1 MGSEFELLSLK
12 DAAIVLCAAGVV
24 VPVFYRLRISS
35 VLGFMIVGMLVGPFG
50 LGALADDLPW
60 LSHMTITGHSGI
72 HGVAELGVI
81 LLMFTIGLELSF
93 ERIMALKRLIFGIGL
108 LQVVLSAGALIGVG
122 LALGLPMKP
131 AIVLG
136 LGLAMSSTAVII
148 QILSEKQ
155 EIATGLGRT
164 TFAVLL
170 FQDVAVVPVLFIV
183 GVLASRRAATMGEE
197 LAVGIIEAILAV
209 AALILI
215 GRRILRPLFRMV
227 AATRSAEMF
236 MAACLLVVMTAS
248 LTTYF
253 VGLSLA
259 MGALIAGLLLA
270 ETEYRRQI
278 EVSIEPFKG
287 LLLGIFLISIGLSAD
302 LGLAIRHP
310 LAVLGGVVGL
320 IVLKAAIVTALG
332 WLFRIPWPTALR
344 SGLLL
349 GPGSE
354 FTFVILGLAL
364 GYRLVAPETG
374 QYALLLTVL
383 TMALIP
389 MLEWLGCRIGDTVK
403 ALNPMLPDEAQ
414 VAVPQGEAPQ
424 VLVAGFGRVGQMVAS
439 LLRAHGISYIAI
451 DSDPELVA
459 VLRRQGQPV
468 YYGDMA
474 RIDFL
479 RHAGIDTASGL
490 VVTMGH
496 PASVEVLVAI
506 ARAERPDLLI
516 VARARDAD
524 QAARL
529 YRAGA
534 TDAVPETLEASLQL
548 GETLL
553 IDLGVPM
560 GRVIASVHERREN
573 LRDAIQS
580 LAPDRRVRNHARRR
594 AEGGEG
600 GFEPEG
606 K

>member
-1 MGSEFELLSLK
+1 MNGTLQLLSLK
-12 DAAIVLCAAGVV
+12 DAAIVLCAAGLV

-35 VLGFMIVGMLVGPFG
+35 VLGFMLVGMAVGPFG
-50 LGALADDLPW
+50 LGALADAVPW
-60 LSHMTITGHSGI
+60 LRHMTITGHSGI
-72 HGVAELGVI
+72 HSVAELGVI
-81 LLMFTIGLELSF
+81 LLMFMIGLELSF
-93 ERIMALKRLIFGIGL
+93 ERIMTMKRLIFGIGL

-122 LALGLPMKP
+122 LALDLPMKT
-131 AIVLG
+131 AVVLG

-148 QILSEKQ
+148 QVLSEKRQ
-155 EIATGLGRT
+155 VATGLGRT

-183 GVLASRRAATMGEE
+183 GVLGTRRAADIGEQF
-197 LAVGIIEAILAV
+197 AVGILEAIIAV
-209 AALILI
+209 LVLVFL

-287 LLLGIFLISIGLSAD
+287 LLLGIFLISIGLSAN
-302 LGLAIRHP
+302 LGLAMSNP
-310 LAVLGGVVGL
+310 LLVLGGVVGL
-320 IVLKAAIVTALG
+320 IALKAVIVTGLG
-332 WLFRIPWPTALR
+332 WLFRIPWHTALR

-354 FTFVILGLAL
+354 FTFVILGLAM
-364 GYRLVAPETG
+364 GYNLIEPETG

-383 TMALIP
+383 TMTLIP
-389 MLEWLGCRIGDTVK
+389 LLERLGRFIGDNAA
-403 ALNPMLPDEAQ
+403 ALSPVLPEEAQ
-414 VAVPQGEAPQ
+414 VAVPREAEPQ
-424 VLVAGFGRVGQMVAS
+424 ILIAGFGRVGQMVAS
-439 LLRAHGISYIAI
+439 LLEAHRIRYIAV
-451 DSDPELVA
+451 DNDPELVA
-459 VLRRQGQPV
+459 VLRRQGRPV

-479 RHAGIDTASGL
+479 RHAGIETAAGL

-548 GETLL
+548 AEALL
-553 IDLGVPM
+553 VDLGVPM
-560 GRVIASVHERREN
+560 GRVIASVHERRSE
-573 LRDAIQS
+573 LREEIQS
-580 LAPDRRVRNHARRR
+580 LAPERPVRAHARRR
-594 AEGGEG
+594 VDPAGDEAAG
-600 GFEPEG
+600 
-606 K
+606 

>member
-1 MGSEFELLSLK
+1 MNGTVELLSLK
-12 DAAIVLCAAGVV
+12 DAAIVLCAAGLV
-24 VPVFYRLRISS
+24 VPIFYRLRISS
-35 VLGFMIVGMLVGPFG
+35 VLGFMLIGMAVGPFG
-50 LGALADDLPW
+50 LGALADEVPW
-60 LSHMTITGHSGI
+60 LRYMTITGHSGI

-81 LLMFTIGLELSF
+81 LLLFMIGLELSF
-93 ERIMALKRLIFGIGL
+93 ERLMTMKRLIFGFGL
-108 LQVVLSAGALIGVG
+108 LQLVLSAAALIGAG
-122 LALGLPMKP
+122 LAFGLPMKT

-136 LGLAMSSTAVII
+136 LGLAVSSTAVIVQVLAEKN
-148 QILSEKQ
+148 QIT
-155 EIATGLGRT
+155 TGFGRT

-170 FQDVAVVPVLFIV
+170 FQDVAVVPILFIV
-183 GVLASRRAATMGEE
+183 GVLATQRAANMGEQ
-197 LAVGIIEAILAV
+197 LAVGVVEAVVAV
-209 AALILI
+209 AALIFI

-227 AATRSAEMF
+227 AATRSAELF
-236 MAACLLVVMTAS
+236 MATCLLVVMTAS

-287 LLLGIFLISIGLSAD
+287 LLLGIFLISIGLSAN
-302 LGLAIRHP
+302 LGLAMSHP
-310 LAVLGGVVGL
+310 FIVLGGVIGL
-320 IVLKAAIVTALG
+320 IALKAAIVTGLG
-332 WLFRIPWPTALR
+332 LAFRIPWHTALR

-354 FTFVILGLAL
+354 FTFVILGLAM
-364 GYRLVAPETG
+364 GYNLVEPETG

-383 TMALIP
+383 TMTLIP
-389 MLEWLGCRIGDTVK
+389 LLERLGRTIGENAA
-403 ALNPMLPDEAQ
+403 ALNAALPEEAQ
-414 VAVPQGEAPQ
+414 VAVLQEEAPQ
-424 VLVAGFGRVGQMVAS
+424 VLIAGFGRVGQMVAS
-439 LLRAHGISYIAI
+439 LLEAHKVKYIAV

-459 VLRRQGQPV
+459 VLRRQGRPV

-479 RHAGIDTASGL
+479 RHAGIGTATGL

-548 GETLL
+548 GETMLV
-553 IDLGVPM
+553 DLGVPM
-560 GRVIASVHERREN
+560 GRVIASVHERRAE
-573 LRDAIQS
+573 LREEIQS
-580 LAPDRRVRNHARRR
+580 LAPDHAVRTHARRR
-594 AEGGEG
+594 AGQASEAED
-600 GFEPEG
+600 
-606 K
+606 

>member
-1 MGSEFELLSLK
+1 MNGAMELLSLK
-12 DAAIVLCAAGVV
+12 DAAIVLCAAGLV

-35 VLGFMIVGMLVGPFG
+35 VLGFMIVGMAVGPFG
-50 LGALADDLPW
+50 LGALADDMPW
-60 LSHMTITGHSGI
+60 LRHMTITGHSGI

-81 LLMFTIGLELSF
+81 LLMFMIGLELSF
-93 ERIMALKRLIFGIGL
+93 ERIMTMKRLIFGIGL
-108 LQVVLSAGALIGVG
+108 LQVVLSAGVLIGAGV
-122 LALGLPMKP
+122 AFGLPMKT
-131 AIVLG
+131 AVVLG
-136 LGLAMSSTAVII
+136 LGLAMSSTAIII
-148 QILSEKQ
+148 QVLAERHQ
-155 EIATGLGRT
+155 IATGLGRT
-164 TFAVLL
+164 TFSVLL

-183 GVLASRRAATMGEE
+183 GVLASRRAANMGEQ
-197 LAVGIIEAILAV
+197 LAVGIIEAIIAV
-209 AALILI
+209 AALILV

-236 MAACLLVVMTAS
+236 MAACLLIVMTAS

-287 LLLGIFLISIGLSAD
+287 LLLGIFLISIGLSAN
-302 LGLAIRHP
+302 LGLAISNP
-310 LAVLGGVVGL
+310 LGVLGGVIGL
-320 IVLKAAIVTALG
+320 IALKAAIVTGLG
-332 WLFRIPWPTALR
+332 WLFRIPWHTALR
-344 SGLLL
+344 AGLLL

-354 FTFVILGLAL
+354 FTFVILGLAM
-364 GYRLVAPETG
+364 GYNLVEPETG

-383 TMALIP
+383 TMTLIP
-389 MLEWLGCRIGDTVK
+389 VLEWLGRLIGDNAAARNP
-403 ALNPMLPDEAQ
+403 ALPEEAQ
-414 VAVPQGEAPQ
+414 VAVPHGETPQ
-424 VLVAGFGRVGQMVAS
+424 VLIAGFGRVGQMVAS
-439 LLRAHGISYIAI
+439 LLEAHRISYIAI

-459 VLRRQGQPV
+459 VLRRQGRPV

-479 RHAGIDTASGL
+479 RHAGIETAAGL

-516 VARARDAD
+516 VARARDAE

-553 IDLGVPM
+553 VDLGVPM
-560 GRVIASVHERREN
+560 GRVIASVHERRAE
-573 LRDAIQS
+573 LREEIQS
-580 LAPDRRVRNHARRR
+580 LAPDRQVRTHARRR
-594 AEGGEG
+594 AGPSSEAGG
-600 GFEPEG
+600 
-606 K
+606 